1 MNRKG
6 CLGEILT
13 SIFIAGLV
21 LLVSLGIS
29 AGIAKLLAAD
39 TPVETTDQVRVYSFV
54 GWEPGTYH
62 VTITIGNDG
71 QIVSIGSLN
80 IVEVPVPKLTPTK
93 PTTPV
98 NPEGPDDPAVPLAGE
113 IKALAERAP
122 SMNRQA
128 MAESYQLIAELSTTT
143 IEDLRETEALTFE
156 LLQKANPLSAAWKKW
171 KDDFDELVSSVAGV
185 DDLRSAY
192 ALMGKE
198 LD

>member
-1 MNRKG
+1 M
-6 CLGEILT
+6 
-13 SIFIAGLV
+13 
-21 LLVSLGIS
+21 
-29 AGIAKLLAAD
+29 
-39 TPVETTDQVRVYSFV
+39 
-54 GWEPGTYH
+54 
-62 VTITIGNDG
+62 
-71 QIVSIGSLN
+71 
-80 IVEVPVPKLTPTK
+80 EVPVPKLTPTK

-98 NPEGPDDPAVPLAGE
+98 DPEGPDDPAVPLAGE

-122 SMNRQA
+122 PMNRQA
-128 MAESYQLIAELSTTT
+128 MAESYQLIAELLTTT

-185 DDLRSAY
+185 DDLRAAY